1 MRPDGRSEGLGCNIR
16 PLPGGGDARDGAQL
30 STSEL
35 QSSVGVALDVTAAT
49 LPGPAGV
56 PGDLAAAGRVDASAL
71 GAAGGVVFTPE
82 VVVQDEVTGG
92 GGIPLAAE
100 VAAAADRGGRSQRKK
115 SGKSENLH
123 DDGDCW
129 SKERRLVG

>member
-1 MRPDGRSEGLGCNIR
+1 M
-16 PLPGGGDARDGAQL
+16 
-30 STSEL
+30 
-35 QSSVGVALDVTAAT
+35 
-49 LPGPAGV
+49 
-56 PGDLAAAGRVDASAL
+56 PGDLVAAGRVDAGAL

-82 VVVQDEVTGG
+82 VVVQDEVAGG

-100 VAAAADRGGRSQRKK
+100 VATAADRGGRSQGKK

-123 DDGDCW
+123 GDSDYW